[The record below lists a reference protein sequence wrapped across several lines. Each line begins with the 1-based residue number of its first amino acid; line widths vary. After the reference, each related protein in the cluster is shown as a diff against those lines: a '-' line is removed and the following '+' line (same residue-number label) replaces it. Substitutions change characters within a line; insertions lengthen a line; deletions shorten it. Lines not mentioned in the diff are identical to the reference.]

1 VERAEEL
8 KDLEDSFAI
17 IESRVKMLVTQNKD
31 LKNRIRELDQELAQ
45 VRREVQNVEH
55 FQGKK
60 LHVRE
65 KIEQILKTLDGL
77 G

>member
-17 IESRVKMLVTQNKD
+17 IEGRVKMLVTQNKD
-31 LKNRIRELDQELAQ
+31 LKNRIRELDRELAQ
-45 VRREVQNVEH
+45 VRREVQHVEH

-60 LHVRE
+60 LHIRE
-65 KIEQILKTLDGL
+65 KIERILKTLDGL

>member
-1 VERAEEL
+1 
-8 KDLEDSFAI
+8 
-17 IESRVKMLVTQNKD
+17 MLVTQNKD